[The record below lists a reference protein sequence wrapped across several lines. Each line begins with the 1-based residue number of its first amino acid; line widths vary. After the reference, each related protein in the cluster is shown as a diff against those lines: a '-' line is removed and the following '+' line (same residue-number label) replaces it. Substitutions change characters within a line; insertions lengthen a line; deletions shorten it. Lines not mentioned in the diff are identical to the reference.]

1 MSFHVSSSH
10 SGAEFEAGQLGHRNG
25 EAPNGEDRVDDAG
38 VVLDQ
43 GCL

>member
-1 MSFHVSSSH
+1 MSFHVSSAH
-10 SGAEFEAGQLGHRNG
+10 SGAEFEAGQLGRNG

-38 VVLDQ
+38 VGLDQ